1 MSKIRSTLLDAHL
14 SCLQSICISNNFSCS
29 TRKATRCLAAQE
41 FHTFQRTI
49 QEVSML
55 FLWHLPV
62 GFPWVSGAVLLF
74 AWTLPNKKS
83 NKLLMGNGVSPCFR
97 KFSTSLRLR
106 WFCKLMHQKR
116 AGVWNDYFP
125 SESPRQLPVSE
136 WLSSD
141 EVRSQI
147 HQARFHGH
155 LNSSHITSTG
165 KGTCGFRA
173 HTPG

>member
-1 MSKIRSTLLDAHL
+1 MTIDDTCAIYIQLLIACILMSKIRSTLLDAHL

-116 AGVWNDYFP
+116 AGV
-125 SESPRQLPVSE
+125 E
-136 WLSSD
+136 WLFSI
-141 EVRSQI
+141 RISQ
-147 HQARFHGH
+147 AV
-155 LNSSHITSTG
+155 TG
-165 KGTCGFRA
+165 KWVAEQWRGQKSNTSGQIPR
-173 HTPG
+173 TP